1 MSLTEITGD
10 IFATPG
16 LEALAHGVN
25 TVGVMGAGIAVHF
38 RDLWPE
44 MFAEYQHRCAAG
56 LLPLGGFMGWHIP
69 EGARGRLTS
78 RPRWIYN
85 LATQPR
91 PGPCASL
98 LAIKSALDNML
109 ACSRGARVK
118 RIGIC
123 RVGTGYGGLR
133 WEDVRPLI
141 ERAARDVDIV
151 VVSLPEKTR

>member
-10 IFATPG
+10 LFATPG

-25 TVGVMGAGIAVHF
+25 CRGVMGAGIAVEFKRRWPAMFEDYAAECVF
-38 RDLWPE
+38 RMKPGDCHEWLDPTT
-44 MFAEYQHRCAAG
+44 G
-56 LLPLGGFMGWHIP
+56 
-69 EGARGRLTS
+69 
-78 RPRWIYN
+78 RWIYN

-151 VVSLPEKTR
+151 VVHKETRGVRR